1 MFMEIVKISISA
13 IKLEEI
19 IVTFHCKAPK
29 KPTIINM
36 EEKQLINGKATH
48 FKFLNTIHK
57 INIMNAKTPNPKMT
71 ILLFFFMKL
80 KWQGGMMLARLSIFC
95 DEKNETTFNIQQVH
109 Q

>member
-19 IVTFHCKAPK
+19 TVTFHCKAPK

-57 INIMNAKTPNPKMT
+57 INIINAKTPNPKM
-71 ILLFFFMKL
+71 IISFLIKVIMSSAII
-80 KWQGGMMLARLSIFC
+80 GIPLSLIVA
-95 DEKNETTFNIQQVH
+95 D
-109 Q
+109 